1 MGSQLIV
8 FAILVAYIFTG
19 SLIVYGKKTIESF
32 FYVST
37 GLVAILIL
45 SVIFMIITR
54 DKSGADCYMINGF
67 NYCRE

>member
-8 FAILVAYIFTG
+8 FAIIIAYVFAG
-19 SLIVYGKKTIESF
+19 SLIIYGKKTVESF
-32 FYVST
+32 FYVAT
-37 GLVAILIL
+37 GLVIILIL

-67 NYCRE
+67 NYCRK